1 MAVIGNPGLWQLKK
15 GFLLYHMGKFP
26 IAIEMIQQTSAIV
39 ASPPEGFFLHPWI
52 LQAQL
57 LRRVRQNHEAL
68 ELIRAAVAVG
78 CQKYWTDNDKVFNLQ
93 LYFLLAELATTWGL
107 VGQPK
112 RALKAA
118 EQAVVTCRKDVGEAQ
133 KCVLIHALTT
143 LSNCLAAVWRNNE
156 ALTIAQ
162 EAVSLYAQNA
172 PHMWGNFLFTIRKQE
187 LGGNAFLALS
197 LRLSTSGKA
206 EQAWSN
212 AEEATKLYR
221 ELVALAPR
229 HLPTLA
235 TSLRNLATLLWEAG
249 RRDEALAAC
258 EEAVNLMR
266 KAAGPE
272 TYFLPSLAEAL
283 SELACFLAENGH
295 VDAAGAASAE
305 CAEAQRK
312 FALLAPQP
320 EFLFQEVVTEVES
333 DVEDI
338 EGSNEARE
346 TASEDD
352 DEHLDASEPPEVVS
366 EAARTLMLESPSVA
380 GLAAADEVIPDATV
394 TPEPEAPVIPD
405 EGAITS
411 AVVLE
416 EGLTATDTAISF
428 KTPFTDILN
437 KPLEVKLSLRSTP
450 MDIVWW
456 MVLGILVAIVW
467 SRIV

>member
-1 MAVIGNPGLWQLKK
+1 
-15 GFLLYHMGKFP
+15 
-26 IAIEMIQQTSAIV
+26 
-39 ASPPEGFFLHPWI
+39 
-52 LQAQL
+52 
-57 LRRVRQNHEAL
+57 
-68 ELIRAAVAVG
+68 
-78 CQKYWTDNDKVFNLQ
+78 
-93 LYFLLAELATTWGL
+93 
-107 VGQPK
+107 
-112 RALKAA
+112 
-118 EQAVVTCRKDVGEAQ
+118 
-133 KCVLIHALTT
+133 
-143 LSNCLAAVWRNNE
+143 
-156 ALTIAQ
+156 
-162 EAVSLYAQNA
+162 
-172 PHMWGNFLFTIRKQE
+172 
-187 LGGNAFLALS
+187 
-197 LRLSTSGKA
+197 
-206 EQAWSN
+206 
-212 AEEATKLYR
+212 
-221 ELVALAPR
+221 
-229 HLPTLA
+229 
-235 TSLRNLATLLWEAG
+235 
-249 RRDEALAAC
+249 
-258 EEAVNLMR
+258 
-266 KAAGPE
+266 
-272 TYFLPSLAEAL
+272 L

-295 VDAAGAASAE
+295 VDAADAASAE

-346 TASEDD
+346 MASEDD

-366 EAARTLMLESPSVA
+366 EAARTLMLESPSV
-380 GLAAADEVIPDATV
+380 AAADEVIPDATV